1 MIMRLPPANCQNR
14 MIGESDMNEEEL
26 RIAVLTEP
34 FEPKRLY
41 LSDGREV
48 EIPRS
53 GSIAIGKRTSAVV
66 VEGMIHTIA
75 NLHITRIEPLV
86 TAAS

>member
-1 MIMRLPPANCQNR
+1 
-14 MIGESDMNEEEL
+14 MNEEEL

-41 LSDGREV
+41 LSDGTTV
-48 EIPRS
+48 DIPRP
-53 GSIAIGKRTSAVV
+53 GTIAVGRRTSGIVID
-66 VEGMIHTIA
+66 GMVHTIS

-86 TAAS
+86 ATAS

>member
-1 MIMRLPPANCQNR
+1 
-14 MIGESDMNEEEL
+14 MNEEEL

-41 LSDGREV
+41 LSDGTTV
-48 EIPRS
+48 DIPRP
-53 GSIAIGKRTSAVV
+53 GTIAVGRRTSGIVID
-66 VEGMIHTIA
+66 GMVHTIL

-86 TAAS
+86 ATAS